1 MKNKDKTI
9 EEKVKYYL
17 SLPYTIQIVPYKE
30 GGFFVSVKE
39 LEGCMTEADTLEE
52 AYNMIKD
59 AMAAWLEVAIE
70 EGEKVPLPQVLEE
83 EKYSGR
89 ILLRLPK
96 SLHRKLIENAKEEG
110 VSLNQYIVYLIS
122 ERNKENKLLNQIL
135 SHIRGEFANVGMDEL
150 NVEADYLIGR
160 YKVSFPKKIFKKPE
174 LKWSH

>member
-1 MKNKDKTI
+1 
-9 EEKVKYYL
+9 
-17 SLPYTIQIVPYKE
+17 
-30 GGFFVSVKE
+30 
-39 LEGCMTEADTLEE
+39 LEE

-122 ERNKENKLLNQIL
+122 ERNKENKLNQIL
-135 SHIRGEFANVGMDEL
+135 SHIRREFANVRMDEL